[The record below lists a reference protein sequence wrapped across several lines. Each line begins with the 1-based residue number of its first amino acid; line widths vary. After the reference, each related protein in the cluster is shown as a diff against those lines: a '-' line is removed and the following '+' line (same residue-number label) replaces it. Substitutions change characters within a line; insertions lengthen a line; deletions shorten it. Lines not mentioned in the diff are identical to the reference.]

1 MNRLCRMELHP
12 AQFFKERCDT
22 MICNV
27 MDFGCRA
34 DGVALDSPAIQAA
47 INTCSQNGGGKVWI
61 PAGQYLVGK
70 MELKD
75 HVTVEIG
82 EGAWLIA
89 SPNREDYP
97 LSPGFPESLYNRGHD
112 LGDSR
117 AERIALFYAC
127 GAKNIGI
134 TGRGTVDGRHE
145 QFLVKNAYPSTN
157 VPRWINAT
165 YDVDRY
171 YASGEGFKFRILL
184 VFFENCEDIVLDG
197 VNYRNSSCYTL
208 QLRSSRQIQIT
219 NVVIRN
225 HLMADN
231 ADGIHMSSCTDV
243 RISNCDLECGDDCI
257 AIDSND
263 MRPARNFLVQN
274 CTFISRN
281 NCFRIFTNLAPQEI
295 KRKLVGWGKVSDIVI
310 NNCVVKDASSFVYIN
325 GDCGELKRISVT
337 NASGVI
343 KRLGTTF
350 LITAHNAKV
359 RQVTFSNWNFLSRG
373 VGYIYADRPD
383 SITGI
388 KLDNLDIHVE
398 PSTQAYGNGLYMPAA
413 ENGKPEYWLSHY
425 VPYFLQMVETDRVT
439 VRDLRVTWG
448 ETDLEDIVE
457 ITPEKM
463 EGYGLP
469 MPVSNE
475 PHWPA
480 VWAERV
486 CNLMLDNC
494 SFCAFGDHPY
504 ALRLDAVNHA
514 VVRDCGITD
523 QTIFVSDNSSDVRI
537 RNT

>member
-1 MNRLCRMELHP
+1 
-12 AQFFKERCDT
+12 
-22 MICNV
+22 MIYNV

-34 DGVALDSPAIQAA
+34 DGTTLDSPAIQAA
-47 INTCSQNGGGKVWI
+47 IDVCTQNGGGKVLI
-61 PAGQYLVGK
+61 PAGRYLVGK

-75 HVTVEIG
+75 HVTVEIA
-82 EGAWLIA
+82 EGACLIA
-89 SPNREDYP
+89 SPNQEDYP
-97 LSPGFPESLYNRGHD
+97 PSSGFADSLYNQGYN

-117 AERIALFYAC
+117 VDRIAIFYAC
-127 GAKNIGI
+127 GARNIGI

-145 QFLVKNAYPSTN
+145 QFLVKNAYSSTE

-165 YDVDRY
+165 YDVERY

-197 VNYRNSSCYTL
+197 VNYCNAPCYTL

-263 MRPARNFLVQN
+263 MRPARNYLIQN

-325 GDCGELKRISVT
+325 GDCGELERISVT

-383 SITGI
+383 SITGV
-388 KLDNLDIHVE
+388 KLNNLDIHVE
-398 PSTQAYGNGLYMPAA
+398 PSTQAYGNGLRNMPADA
-413 ENGKPEYWLSHY
+413 NGKPEYWLSHY
-425 VPYFLQMVETDRVT
+425 VAYFLQIVEADRVAI
-439 VRDLRVTWG
+439 RDLRVTWG

-463 EGYGLP
+463 ESYMLP

-475 PHWPA
+475 THWPA

-486 CNLMLDNC
+486 TELTMDNC
-494 SFCAFGDHPY
+494 DLEAFGGHSSTVQLDQVQK
-504 ALRLDAVNHA
+504 ARIRDCSFSEDAVS
-514 VVRDCGITD
+514 VSKDCG
-523 QTIFVSDNSSDVRI
+523 DVKVQR
-537 RNT
+537 

>member
-1 MNRLCRMELHP
+1 
-12 AQFFKERCDT
+12 
-22 MICNV
+22 MIYNV
-27 MDFGCRA
+27 RDFGCRA
-34 DGVALDSPAIQAA
+34 DGITLDSPAIQKA
-47 INTCSQNGGGKVWI
+47 IDVCFQNGGGKVLV

-75 HVTVEIG
+75 HVTVELG
-82 EGAWLIA
+82 EGAYLIA
-89 SPNREDYP
+89 SPNKEDYP
-97 LSPGFPESLYNRGHD
+97 ASPGFPESLYNQGHEWGD
-112 LGDSR
+112 LRNDR
-117 AERIALFYAC
+117 TALFYAC

-134 TGRGTVDGRHE
+134 IGRGTVDGKHE
-145 QFLVKNAYPSTN
+145 QFLVKNAYSSTDI
-157 VPRWINAT
+157 PRWINAT

-171 YASGEGFKFRILL
+171 YASGEGFKFRILM
-184 VFFENCEDIVLDG
+184 VFFENCEDIVMDG
-197 VNYRNSSCYTL
+197 VNYCNASCYTF
-208 QLRSSRQIQIT
+208 QMRSSRQIQIT
-219 NVVIRN
+219 NVVVRN

-231 ADGIHMSSCTDV
+231 ADGFHFSSCTDV

-263 MRPARNFLVQN
+263 MRPSRFYAIQN

-310 NNCVVKDASSFVYIN
+310 NNCVVKDASSFVYVN
-325 GDCGELKRISVT
+325 ADCGEIERISVT

-383 SITGI
+383 SISGVTISGM
-388 KLDNLDIHVE
+388 DICVE
-398 PSTQAYGNGLYMPAA
+398 PSTQAYGHGVHMPAG
-413 ENGKPEYWLSHY
+413 ENGKPEYWLSHF
-425 VPYFLQMVETDRVT
+425 VAYFLQIVEAKRVT
-439 VRDLRVTWG
+439 LRDLRITWG
-448 ETDLEDIVE
+448 EADLDDIGE

-463 EGYGLP
+463 AGYWLP
-469 MPVSNE
+469 APVSNE

-486 CNLMLDNC
+486 SGLTMDGCDMEAFGGHSHVVRLDQVQKACIRNC
-494 SFCAFGDHPY
+494 SFSD
-504 ALRLDAVNHA
+504 DAVS
-514 VVRDCGITD
+514 
-523 QTIFVSDNSSDVRI
+523 VSEECVDVKI
-537 RNT
+537 GS